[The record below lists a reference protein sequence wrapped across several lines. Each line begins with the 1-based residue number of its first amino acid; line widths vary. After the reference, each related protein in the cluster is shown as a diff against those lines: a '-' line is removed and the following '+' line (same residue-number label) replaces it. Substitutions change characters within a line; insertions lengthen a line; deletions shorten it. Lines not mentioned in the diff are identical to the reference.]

1 MVELELVDDANAELA
16 IPSTAPIADVPA
28 ELPVISDAQVAKVED
43 LGESITAAAASGV
56 RLRDIAKG
64 YSCATL
70 EVMRGILSF
79 LLSPT

>member
-43 LGESITAAAASGV
+43 LGESTTAAAASSADPAHAARAHAQLQRSSGESS
-56 RLRDIAKG
+56 G
-64 YSCATL
+64 PES
-70 EVMRGILSF
+70 
-79 LLSPT
+79 